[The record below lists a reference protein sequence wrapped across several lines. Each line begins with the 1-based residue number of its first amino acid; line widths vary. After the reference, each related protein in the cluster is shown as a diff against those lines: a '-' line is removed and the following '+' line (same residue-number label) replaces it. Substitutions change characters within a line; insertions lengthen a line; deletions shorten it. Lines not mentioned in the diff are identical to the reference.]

1 MRLVTLAVLTS
12 ASLAASQLVNA
23 PRDHQKPLNIPAMP
37 GGGPNDG
44 AIRLSDV
51 MSRDKSINIFAGFV
65 TDIEPVQG
73 RLEDEA
79 RNTTV
84 LAPLNSAVEA
94 LPRKPWEDPREYGE
108 LGSDAY
114 EGDDG
119 QERATRNLKRFV
131 EAHMVP
137 RSPWSAGDK
146 VKPIGDDR
154 EVWWEEKDGTRY
166 VCFPPLIRWSG
177 SRKKPLTYLQIQ
189 PGDIEVV
196 SVGKTVANGEIVS
209 SSNCPLMR
217 AHSANSSQWIIKKVR
232 NYA

>member
-1 MRLVTLAVLTS
+1 MTLAVVAS
-12 ASLAASQLVNA
+12 ASLAASQLVKP
-23 PRDHQKPLNIPAMP
+23 PRDHQKPLNILPNMP

-51 MSRDKSINIFAGFV
+51 MPRDKSINIFAGFV
-65 TDIEPVQG
+65 LDVQPVSA

-94 LPRKPWEDPREYGE
+94 LPRKPWEDPKEYTA

-137 RSPWSAGDK
+137 ESPWGAGDK

-154 EVWWEEKDGTRY
+154 EVWWEEKDGKR
-166 VCFPPLIRWSG
+166 F
-177 SRKKPLTYLQIQ
+177 IQ

-196 SVGKTVANGEIVS
+196 SVGRTVANGEI
-209 SSNCPLMR
+209 
-217 AHSANSSQWIIKKVR
+217 WIIKAVR